1 MNKDN
6 TIFELND
13 QVNEL
18 THRIQNMKE
27 MHKLDSQQEILNKMD
42 EINMLKNQI
51 EINEKKMEFRE
62 KKYQSLQNKYL
73 KLLKNSKDEKNG
85 LIFSSFDNM
94 NKSKNKS
101 RNNYLNTNVF
111 LSSGQI
117 KEDKIDNNNRMQTI
131 FETLDTNNLNIDN
144 KNNNNMIINNNKK
157 STLDINLIQENNQRY
172 LSPTSSFINKNE
184 NNKVINI
191 LPILKKENNL
201 LNKKK
206 TNMKKKLIDN
216 KVKIN

>member
-1 MNKDN
+1 
-6 TIFELND
+6 
-13 QVNEL
+13 
-18 THRIQNMKE
+18 
-27 MHKLDSQQEILNKMD
+27 
-42 EINMLKNQI
+42 
-51 EINEKKMEFRE
+51 
-62 KKYQSLQNKYL
+62 
-73 KLLKNSKDEKNG
+73 
-85 LIFSSFDNM
+85 
-94 NKSKNKS
+94 
-101 RNNYLNTNVF
+101 
-111 LSSGQI
+111 
-117 KEDKIDNNNRMQTI
+117 MQTI

-144 KNNNNMIINNNKK
+144 KINNNMIINNNKK